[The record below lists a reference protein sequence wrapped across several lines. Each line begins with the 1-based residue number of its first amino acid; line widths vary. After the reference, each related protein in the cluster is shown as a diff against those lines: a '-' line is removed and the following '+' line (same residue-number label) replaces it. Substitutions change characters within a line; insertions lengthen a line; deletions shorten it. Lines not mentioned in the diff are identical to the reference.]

1 MKIKKILSLVMAIAM
16 TLSLAATALA
26 TDDDDAAPTVQ
37 EATATEHAARYT
49 GDTAVPVINLALDN
63 VTSALAF
70 NPYKLAVKVDANGV
84 PTSAQDAPG
93 TANDQ
98 LITKEIKITNLTNV
112 PLKLEGSLKVTTSL
126 GDAAPDGAVAAT
138 LSNKAI
144 AATETAKKL
153 YVYAD
158 FYAYDDTYANVPD
171 TTKTASAAYRLAA
184 ATSGTAVKHA
194 DKSRVVMQATDGTN
208 ANYVYVKVNGE
219 ATSAPTTAWESYDKV
234 QIDLVFS
241 FQSQPNVDKY
251 AVVNKPAATDGFS
264 DFTVKPTYSNTDVKV
279 AAGGDTTDLAKGVA
293 AKAVAGYTCYIAP
306 NDGYQIT
313 AVKFY
318 DKTGTT
324 AITTVKATSTNTKD
338 KTAPWTFTMP
348 AENVIV
354 EVTGAAVPTT

>member
-1 MKIKKILSLVMAIAM
+1 MNIKKILSLVMAIAM

-26 TDDDDAAPTVQ
+26 TDLDEAPTAAA
-37 EATATEHAARYT
+37 ATATEHAAQYT
-49 GDTAVPVINLALDN
+49 GNTEVPVVNLV
-63 VTSALAF
+63 VTGTNSTMAF
-70 NPYKLAVKVDANGV
+70 NPYKLAVKVNAQGV
-84 PTSAQDAPG
+84 PDSNGTN

-98 LITKEIKITNLTNV
+98 FITKEIVIQNRTNV
-112 PLKLEGSLKVTTSL
+112 PLKLEGSLKVTPYL
-126 GDAAPDGAVAAT
+126 GDGAPEGAAAAS

-171 TTKTASAAYRLAA
+171 TTKTASSGARLTAASA
-184 ATSGTAVKHA
+184 GTAVKHA
-194 DKSRVVMQATDGTN
+194 ANSRVVMQATAGTE
-208 ANYVYVKVNGE
+208 ATQNYVYVKVNGE
-219 ATSAPTTAWESYDKV
+219 ATNAPTTPWGAYDKV

-241 FQSQPNVDKY
+241 FQSQPNFDKY
-251 AVVNKPAATDGFS
+251 AVVNKPTETDGFS
-264 DFTVKPTYSNTDVKV
+264 DFTVKPTYSKSDVKV
-279 AAGGDTTDLAKGVA
+279 TVGNDATDLAKGVTA
-293 AKAVAGYTCYIAP
+293 NAVAGYTCYITP
-306 NDGYQIT
+306 NTGKQIT

-354 EVTGAAVPTT
+354 EVTGGDVSST

>member
-1 MKIKKILSLVMAIAM
+1 MKKFLSLLMAGAM
-16 TLSLAATALA
+16 MLSLATTALA
-26 TDDDDAAPTVQ
+26 TDDDDDAAPTAQ
-37 EATATEHAARYT
+37 AATATEHAARYT

-84 PTSAQDAPG
+84 PNSDGPK

-126 GDAAPDGAVAAT
+126 GDEAPEGATAAT

-158 FYAYDDTYANVPD
+158 FYAYDDTYANLPE
-171 TTKTASAAYRLAA
+171 TTKTASSGARLVA
-184 ATSGTAVKHA
+184 ATSGSAVKHA

-219 ATSAPTTAWESYDKV
+219 ATNAPTTAWGDYDVV

-241 FQSQPNVDKY
+241 FQSQPNFDKY
-251 AVVNKPAATDGFS
+251 AVVNKPADTNGFS
-264 DFTVKPTYSNTDVKV
+264 DFTVKPTYSKDDLKV
-279 AAGGDTTDLAKGVA
+279 AKGSDTSDLAKGVT

-306 NDGYQIT
+306 TDGNQIT
-313 AVKFY
+313 GVKFY

-338 KTAPWTFTMP
+338 KTAPWSFVMP
-348 AENVIV
+348 ADDVIV
-354 EVTGAAVPTT
+354 EVTGSAVSTG